1 MQYIKESQKN
11 IDEVTKNLEENIQN
25 AGFGI
30 LHIHNLAQTMHN
42 KGVEL
47 GEECRI
53 YEICNPKLAK
63 EVLSEDMSINMVLPC
78 RISVYSDK
86 GITKIGMINPST
98 LLQESTHGE
107 KLQRVAKEV
116 EEKAQNIIN
125 LSK

>member
-1 MQYIKESQKN
+1 MQYIKESKRT
-11 IDEVTKNLEENIQN
+11 IDEVTKSLEENIQT

-30 LHIHNLAQTMHN
+30 LHLHNLAQTMHN

-78 RISVYSDK
+78 RISVYTEK
-86 GITKIGMINPST
+86 GIVKIGMINPST
-98 LLQESTHGE
+98 LLQESTHGA
-107 KLQRVAKEV
+107 KLQNVANEI

-125 LSK
+125 RSR

>member
-11 IDEVTKNLEENIQN
+11 IDEVTKNLEENIQ
-25 AGFGI
+25 ASGFGI
-30 LHIHNLAQTMHN
+30 LHIHNLAQTMQN
-42 KGVEL
+42 KGIEL

-86 GITKIGMINPST
+86 GVTKIGMINPST
-98 LLQESTHGE
+98 LLQESTHSE
-107 KLQRVAKEV
+107 KLQRVATEV

-125 LSK
+125 LSS